1 MNKRSKKY
9 MRVYEKNARL
19 QCRQKKCYE
28 PTLQTP
34 AISVMYMGVNT
45 YTSAGTHMSWVSSR
59 LSPLPCGCAVYVLK
73 VCPGD
78 IAFGGSSSGS
88 CTAREF
94 WKAHIL
100 SLRSFAD
107 ICARACRLIFR
118 SHNHGWNSEAATQF
132 SETVNLVA
140 WDSHPGHP
148 HGWLCSY

>member
-1 MNKRSKKY
+1 
-9 MRVYEKNARL
+9 MRVYEKHARL

-45 YTSAGTHMSWVSSR
+45 SASAGTHISWVSSR
-59 LSPLPCGCAVYVLK
+59 LSPLPCGCSVYVLK

-78 IAFGGSSSGS
+78 IAFGGSSPRFLPN
-88 CTAREF
+88 A
-94 WKAHIL
+94 WIL
-100 SLRSFAD
+100 KSTHFKFALVCGYLRSFAG
-107 ICARACRLIFR
+107 ICARCCTLISC

-140 WDSHPGHP
+140 WDSHPEHP